1 MRRRK
6 AIALTTAIIGGTIIG
21 SKYFLSGCVNSE
33 KSTAQFSEDDIRL
46 LDEIGETILPH
57 SDRSPGA
64 KATQIGEFM
73 KTIVTDFYDEY
84 ETYIFL
90 SGIITIR
97 NSSEE
102 KYSKNFMMLSQ
113 NKRYELLTDFDKVAR
128 QKIDGDTT
136 HFFTM
141 MKQLTIWGYFSSEKG
156 ATKALRYLQTPGR
169 YDACIEY
176 KSGDKAWF
184 FTN

>member
-6 AIALTTAIIGGTIIG
+6 AIALTATIIGGTIIG
-21 SKYFLSGCVNSE
+21 SKFFLSGCTNSE
-33 KSTAQFSEDDIRL
+33 KPTAHFSVDDIRL

-73 KTIVTDFYDEY
+73 KTIVTDFYDEN
-84 ETYIFL
+84 ETHIFL
-90 SGIITIR
+90 SGISTIR

-102 KYSKNFMMLSQ
+102 KHSKKFMMLSPK
-113 NKRYELLTDFDKVAR
+113 KRHELLTEFDKVAR
-128 QKIDGDTT
+128 QKTDRDNT

-141 MKQLTIWGYFSSEKG
+141 MKQLTIWGYFSSEQG

-176 KSGDKAWF
+176 KSGDKAWIF
-184 FTN
+184 R

>member
-6 AIALTTAIIGGTIIG
+6 AIALTATIIGGSIIG
-21 SKYFLSGCVNSE
+21 SKFFLSGCTNSE
-33 KSTAQFSEDDIRL
+33 KPAIQFSDDDIRL

-73 KTIVTDFYDEY
+73 KTIVTDVYDEY

-90 SGIITIR
+90 SGIRTIR

-102 KYSKNFMMLSQ
+102 KYSKNFMMISPK
-113 NKRYELLTDFDKVAR
+113 KRHELLIDFDKAAR
-128 QKIDGDTT
+128 QKTDKGNT

-141 MKQLTIWGYFSSEKG
+141 MKQLTIWGYFSSEQG

-176 KSGDKAWF
+176 KSGDRAWAF
-184 FTN
+184 S